1 MEVTITLII
10 CLSVV
15 FIITLGI
22 VSCTLRDKNFKVR
35 FDDRNK
41 RLSRIFKSSVM
52 NLSHTERLSRK
63 MMPI

>member
-22 VSCTLRDKNFKVR
+22 ISCTLRDKNFKVR

-41 RLSRIFKSSVM
+41 RLSRLFKSSVM
-52 NLSHTERLSRK
+52 NLSNTERLSRK